1 MNIIGRVTKDAEVH
15 TTPQDKKVV
24 RFSVVINDSYRN
36 KQGERVEQTTYF
48 DCSYW
53 LSANV
58 AKLLTKGSLVEL
70 IGRVSTRAW
79 SGKDGEPRSGLN
91 FHTAQIKLHSNSRK
105 YEPDTIAQPTQ
116 TNTNKDPNGIVPQEV
131 EDDLPF

>member
-1 MNIIGRVTKDAEVH
+1 MNIIGRVTKDAEVR
-15 TTPQDKKVV
+15 TTQQDKRVV
-24 RFSVVINDSYRN
+24 SFSVAINDSYRN

-70 IGRVSTRAW
+70 TERVSARAW
-79 SGKDGEPRSGLN
+79 TGKDGEPRSGLN

-105 YEPDTIAQPTQ
+105 YEPDTIAQPIQ
-116 TNTNKDPNGIVPQEV
+116 TNTNKQPDVFVQQKA
-131 EDDLPF
+131 EDELPF